1 MGTVHLQE
9 PDIDLTMA
17 SNPPGNCCTRGSL
30 FEGTPTGKLSKLEDG
45 KTDVYI
51 AEATG
56 DKAKKDC
63 GIIYIP
69 DVIGIW
75 QNSKLMA
82 DNFAAEG
89 YTTLVIDVFNGD
101 PVSLNPPEGFDI
113 FSWLNKGTNGD
124 NPHTTKEVDPIIESA
139 IKTIKGMGVKRI
151 GAVGYCFGA
160 KYVVRHYKN
169 GIDVGYVALPSLK
182 RTSLLPSPVPT
193 PSLRPRLTRSSLPRS
208 ATSRRRSWPRRSS
221 LTRSTCSTE
230 SSTDLR
236 CAVM

>member
-1 MGTVHLQE
+1 MGLTVHLQE

-101 PVSLNPPEGFDI
+101 
-113 FSWLNKGTNGD
+113 

-139 IKTIKGMGVKRI
+139 VKTIKGMGVKRI

-169 GIDVGYVALPSLK
+169 GIDVGYVA
-182 RTSLLPSPVPT
+182 
-193 PSLRPRLTRSSLPRS
+193 
-208 ATSRRRSWPRRSS
+208 
-221 LTRSTCSTE
+221 
-230 SSTDLR
+230 
-236 CAVM
+236 